1 MSISINLTWV
11 KFSAGIAILFSLLF
25 LLNYNLYVMP
35 DALTV
40 TAGSLTGTS
49 LFTWLGWKLTKFKMK
64 ERSPEFKIFFL
75 SIASLLIL
83 TSSFSGILKLLG

>member
-1 MSISINLTWV
+1 MLISLNLTWAR
-11 KFSAGIAILFSLLF
+11 FSAGIVILFSLLF

-35 DALTV
+35 DDLTV

-49 LFTWLGWKLTKFKMK
+49 LCTWLGWKLTKFKMK
-64 ERSPEFKIFFL
+64 ERCPEFKIFFL
-75 SIASLLIL
+75 SVVSLLTL

>member
-1 MSISINLTWV
+1 MLISINLTWV
-11 KFSAGIAILFSLLF
+11 RFTIGIAALFSLLF

-35 DALTV
+35 DALSV
-40 TAGSLTGTS
+40 TAGSLIGI
-49 LFTWLGWKLTKFKMK
+49 FVCTWLGWMLTKFKMK

-75 SIASLLIL
+75 SIASLLTL